1 MIINKDDKDKD
12 LEIEEKKLHLSE
24 GKIRFSNDVYR
35 NIFLVLLGFST
46 VCYLFLNQKGISK
59 IFVTLLSIMFPFIL
73 GGVLAFMIKIV
84 LNFFEEKLFN
94 KIKSARFQKHKRK
107 ISILVSI
114 FVIFLIIF
122 IILRIVV
129 PQFISSI
136 SKLQTALP
144 PLIQKAIDKSRN
156 IAFIDEYSDKMQ
168 KIYDHLSVSKIFD
181 QIREFVKNQGDNSSI
196 STAFQR
202 AYSTATNILGGIV
215 NFVLALITAIYI
227 LSDKEHLEY
236 QSKRIVYSIFSQKTS
251 GKIFHV
257 FKLLH
262 QNFERFIR
270 GQIIDSTVL
279 GIIVFIFS
287 FLAKMP
293 NATTLGVL
301 AGVTNLVPIIG
312 PFIGGFMGFVLIV
325 IDDFSKAIIFVI
337 FIFIMQQVES
347 NLIYPKLVGGAVG
360 LPALWTLIAITVGG
374 SLFGVVGMWV
384 FIPLTS
390 TIYTLIG
397 EYTKYKIDKKDIDL
411 RMRKV

>member
-1 MIINKDDKDKD
+1 MKINKDDKDKD
-12 LEIEEKKLHLSE
+12 LEIEEEKLHSSE
-24 GKIRFSNDVYR
+24 GKISFSNDVYR

-59 IFVTLLSIMFPFIL
+59 NFITLLSIMFPFIL

-156 IAFIDEYSDKMQ
+156 IAFINEYSDKMQ

-236 QSKRIVYSIFSQKTS
+236 QSKRIVYSIFSKKTS

-262 QNFERFIR
+262 QNFEGFIR

>member
-1 MIINKDDKDKD
+1 MKINKDDKDKD
-12 LEIEEKKLHLSE
+12 LEIEEEKLYLSE
-24 GKIRFSNDVYR
+24 GKISFSNDVYR

-236 QSKRIVYSIFSQKTS
+236 QSKRIVYSIFSKKTS

-262 QNFERFIR
+262 QNFEGFIR

>member
-1 MIINKDDKDKD
+1 MKINKDDKDKD
-12 LEIEEKKLHLSE
+12 LEIEEEKLHLSE
-24 GKIRFSNDVYR
+24 GKISFFNDVYR

-236 QSKRIVYSIFSQKTS
+236 QSKRIVYSIFSKKTS

-262 QNFERFIR
+262 QNFEGFIR

>member
-24 GKIRFSNDVYR
+24 GKINFSNDVYR

-236 QSKRIVYSIFSQKTS
+236 QSKRIVYSIFSKKTS

-262 QNFERFIR
+262 QNFEGFIR

-360 LPALWTLIAITVGG
+360 FPALWTLIAITVGG

>member
-1 MIINKDDKDKD
+1 MKINKDDKDKD
-12 LEIEEKKLHLSE
+12 LEIEEEKLHLSE
-24 GKIRFSNDVYR
+24 GKISFFNDVYR

-156 IAFIDEYSDKMQ
+156 IAFINEYSDKMQ

-236 QSKRIVYSIFSQKTS
+236 QSKRIVYSIFSKKTS

-262 QNFERFIR
+262 QNFEGFIR

>member
-1 MIINKDDKDKD
+1 MKINKDDKDKD
-12 LEIEEKKLHLSE
+12 LEIEEEKLHSSE
-24 GKIRFSNDVYR
+24 GKISFSNDVYR

-59 IFVTLLSIMFPFIL
+59 IFITLLSIMFPFIL

-94 KIKSARFQKHKRK
+94 KIKSVRFQKHKRK

-156 IAFIDEYSDKMQ
+156 IAFINEYSDKMQ

-236 QSKRIVYSIFSQKTS
+236 QSKRIVYSIFSKKTS
-251 GKIFHV
+251 GKIFNV

-262 QNFERFIR
+262 QNFEGFIR

>member
-1 MIINKDDKDKD
+1 MKINKDDKDKD
-12 LEIEEKKLHLSE
+12 LEIEEEKLHSSE
-24 GKIRFSNDVYR
+24 GKISFSNDVYR

-59 IFVTLLSIMFPFIL
+59 IFITLLSIMFPFIL

-94 KIKSARFQKHKRK
+94 KIKSVRFQKHKRK

-156 IAFIDEYSDKMQ
+156 IAFINGYSDKMQ

-236 QSKRIVYSIFSQKTS
+236 QSKRIVYSIFSKKTS

-262 QNFERFIR
+262 QNFEGFIR

>member
-1 MIINKDDKDKD
+1 MKINKDDKDKD
-12 LEIEEKKLHLSE
+12 LEIEEEKLHLSE
-24 GKIRFSNDVYR
+24 GKISFSNDVYR

-59 IFVTLLSIMFPFIL
+59 IFITLLSIMFPFIL

-168 KIYDHLSVSKIFD
+168 NIYDHLSVSKIFD

-236 QSKRIVYSIFSQKTS
+236 QSKRIVYSIFSPKTS

-262 QNFERFIR
+262 QNFEGFIR

>member
-1 MIINKDDKDKD
+1 MKINKDDKDKD
-12 LEIEEKKLHLSE
+12 LEIEEEKLHLSE
-24 GKIRFSNDVYR
+24 GKISFSNDVYR

-59 IFVTLLSIMFPFIL
+59 IFITLLSIMFPFIL

-94 KIKSARFQKHKRK
+94 KIQSARFQKHKRK

-236 QSKRIVYSIFSQKTS
+236 QSKRIVYSIFSKKTS

-262 QNFERFIR
+262 QNFEGFIR

>member
-1 MIINKDDKDKD
+1 MKINKDDKDKD
-12 LEIEEKKLHLSE
+12 LEIEEEKLHSSE
-24 GKIRFSNDVYR
+24 GKISFSNDVYR

-59 IFVTLLSIMFPFIL
+59 IFITLLSIMFPFIL

-236 QSKRIVYSIFSQKTS
+236 QSKRIVYSIFSKKNS

-262 QNFERFIR
+262 QNFEGFIR

>member
-1 MIINKDDKDKD
+1 MKINKDDKDKD
-12 LEIEEKKLHLSE
+12 LEIEEEKLHSSE
-24 GKIRFSNDVYR
+24 GKISFSNDVYR

-59 IFVTLLSIMFPFIL
+59 IFITLLSIMFPFIL

-236 QSKRIVYSIFSQKTS
+236 QSKRIVYSIFSKKTQEKYFMYLSFYIKILKDLS
-251 GKIFHV
+251 GDK
-257 FKLLH
+257 
-262 QNFERFIR
+262 
-270 GQIIDSTVL
+270 S
-279 GIIVFIFS
+279 
-287 FLAKMP
+287 
-293 NATTLGVL
+293 
-301 AGVTNLVPIIG
+301 
-312 PFIGGFMGFVLIV
+312 LI
-325 IDDFSKAIIFVI
+325 
-337 FIFIMQQVES
+337 Q
-347 NLIYPKLVGGAVG
+347 
-360 LPALWTLIAITVGG
+360 
-374 SLFGVVGMWV
+374 LF
-384 FIPLTS
+384 
-390 TIYTLIG
+390 
-397 EYTKYKIDKKDIDL
+397 
-411 RMRKV
+411 

>member
-1 MIINKDDKDKD
+1 MIINKGDKDKD
-12 LEIEEKKLHLSE
+12 LEIEEKKFHLSE
-24 GKIRFSNDVYR
+24 GKISFSNDVYR

-257 FKLLH
+257 FKLSH

-325 IDDFSKAIIFVI
+325 IDDFSKAIIFVV

>member
-1 MIINKDDKDKD
+1 MKINKDDKDKD
-12 LEIEEKKLHLSE
+12 LEIEEEKLYLSE
-24 GKIRFSNDVYR
+24 GKISFSNDVYR

-59 IFVTLLSIMFPFIL
+59 IFITLLSIMFPFIL

-236 QSKRIVYSIFSQKTS
+236 QSKRIVYSIFSKKTS

-262 QNFERFIR
+262 QNFEGFIR